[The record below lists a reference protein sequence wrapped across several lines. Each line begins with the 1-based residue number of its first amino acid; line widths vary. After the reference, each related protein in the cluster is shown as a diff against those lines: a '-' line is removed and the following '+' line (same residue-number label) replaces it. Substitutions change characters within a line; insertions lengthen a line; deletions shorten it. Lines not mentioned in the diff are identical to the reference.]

1 MVPSLYGMPSMFN
14 KEQLAVAYANYTAP
28 VVVAKMARPRPS
40 EKTFRNNKY
49 SIFNMGRLSATLGTN
64 GFRAE
69 VDRV

>member
-1 MVPSLYGMPSMFN
+1 MFN
-14 KEQLAVAYANYTAP
+14 TKDLAAAYANYTAP
-28 VVVAKMARPRPS
+28 VVVAKMAAPRPS

-49 SIFNMGRLSATLGTN
+49 SIYNVGRLSASLGKS

>member
-1 MVPSLYGMPSMFN
+1 MVPTLYGIRYMFN
-14 KEQLAVAYANYTAP
+14 TKDLAAAYANYTAP
-28 VVVAKMARPRPS
+28 VIVAKMAAPRPS

-49 SIFNMGRLSATLGTN
+49 SIYNVGRLSATLGTS

>member
-1 MVPSLYGMPSMFN
+1 MVPTLYGIRYMFN
-14 KEQLAVAYANYTAP
+14 TKDLAAAYANYTAP
-28 VVVAKMARPRPS
+28 VIVAKMAAPRPS

-49 SIFNMGRLSATLGTN
+49 SIYNVGRLSATLGKS